1 MAKKHRWFLVAF
13 VISVALDQA
22 SKVWA
27 RATLLA

>member
-22 SKVWA
+22 SKVA
-27 RATLLA
+27 RAQTLLA